1 VTPAILLLAFVTFQ
15 RLGELVLAR
24 RNTAA
29 LLGRGGREVG
39 AEHYPLIVA
48 LHAAWLGGLWFLAAD
63 RPVSLP
69 WLAVF
74 VALQAGRVWVLASL
88 GERWTTRIIVLP
100 EAPLKAGGPYRFLSH
115 PNYAV
120 VAGEIAVLPL
130 VFGLTGYALLFSV
143 LNALVLFARIG
154 AESAALAATASRSQ
168 PGRAGERRRGEPRGE
183 GRELG
188 PGELHRGDRGGKR
201 QRGGKA
207 RPGGEGQHG
216 RDDDRAGESPERPL
230 DPRRD
235 PHPAHQGVA
244 REAAGVGRERHQPDR
259 QRGPERV
266 GDLSHP

>member
-1 VTPAILLLAFVTFQ
+1 VTPAVLLLAFVTLQ

-39 AEHYPLIVA
+39 AGHYPLIVA
-48 LHAAWLGGLWFLAAD
+48 LHAAWLAGLWLLAAD
-63 RPVSLP
+63 RPVLLP
-69 WLAVF
+69 WLTLF
-74 VALQAGRVWVLASL
+74 ITLQAGRLWVIASL

-100 EAPLKAGGPYRFLSH
+100 DAPLKAGGPYRFLSH

-143 LNALVLFARIG
+143 LNALVLFTRIG
-154 AESAALAATASRSQ
+154 VESAALAATASRSQ
-168 PGRAGERRRGEPRGE
+168 PGRAGESRRGEPGGE

-188 PGELHRGDRGGKR
+188 PGELHGCDRRDEGERRGGA
-201 QRGGKA
+201 G
-207 RPGGEGQHG
+207 PGGERQHR
-216 RDDDRAGESPERPL
+216 RDDDGAGKGAKRPL

-244 REAAGVGRERHQPDR
+244 
-259 QRGPERV
+259 
-266 GDLSHP
+266 